1 MTDESGELMEPIEKV
16 PLKGL
21 GESKLDRL
29 VHGWRREATS
39 WFQRRWEAYW
49 KERSVIVASLKANN
63 LWLLCSN
70 RQRSD
75 NFQCIWN
82 GQRAEL
88 SERTWDDGDCF
99 ECTQDSHCS
108 QRREVTEWKRHRYVP
123 VITATAHCSRQA
135 CHRCTAVLFFSRP
148 RSEGWPHHGR
158 TFSIYLCPLSFWLTF
173 PRTVLSTSWCCPSRP
188 CVAFL
193 VHCTLV
199 QQYTGIN
206 Y

>member
-1 MTDESGELMEPIEKV
+1 MTDESGELMEPTEKV

-21 GESKLDRL
+21 GESKLERL

-135 CHRCTAVLFFSRP
+135 CHRCTAVLFCSLAVLDP
-148 RSEGWPHHGR
+148 RVGH
-158 TFSIYLCPLSFWLTF
+158 TMD
-173 PRTVLSTSWCCPSRP
+173 VLSPFIYVLCHSDWL
-188 CVAFL
+188 FH
-193 VHCTLV
+193 VHCAIIIIIIIITWVCKEEMRFLS
-199 QQYTGIN
+199 TTPW
-206 Y
+206 